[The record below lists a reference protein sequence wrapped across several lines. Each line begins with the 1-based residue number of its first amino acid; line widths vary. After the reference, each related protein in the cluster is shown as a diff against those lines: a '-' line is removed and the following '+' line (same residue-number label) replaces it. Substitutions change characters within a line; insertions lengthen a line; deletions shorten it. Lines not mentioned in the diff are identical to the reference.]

1 MNAVLQNGV
10 MTLFFIVVCMILS
23 GFFSGSETAVTAL
36 NRYRLQYLANIKK
49 NQTAE
54 RLLEMLRHP
63 QKLLGMILIANT
75 FLNMLVS
82 SLTTAVIIEWL
93 GQEYVLLSTVI
104 LTFLVLVFAE
114 VLPKSVAAY
123 RPDAIAFKVA
133 RILSTLLT
141 IMGPVVA
148 VVNLITAGVLRLFGM
163 RLQAGSRLSL
173 SRDEIGGLIKLNR
186 QKKDSEDEVEQMLEG
201 ILDLDEMTVGNVMQP
216 RADLIGIDLTDR
228 WHEIIGYLK
237 NTKSRNMI
245 IYKSQIDDIQG
256 YIGCETIM
264 KCLLENKLSKE
275 TLVKRMKKANYIP
288 ETTKLEK
295 QLKYFKENHENL
307 AVVVDEYGHLCGIV
321 ERSDIIDE
329 VIGCY
334 AQGYP
339 MTLGA
344 YSHQGVKEYWF
355 YGNVTVRDINKTM
368 QWQLPEEGAN
378 TIGGVIIEHLEHIP
392 EGGLCTVIAGYKIEI
407 LQMKNNKVHRLKI
420 IDPAKKKEAE
430 KLG

>member
-1 MNAVLQNGV
+1 
-10 MTLFFIVVCMILS
+10 MILS

-54 RLLEMLRHP
+54 RLLEMLKYP
-63 QKLLGMILIANT
+63 QRLLGMILIANT

-82 SLTTAVIIEWL
+82 SLTTAVVIAWL
-93 GQEYVLLSTVI
+93 GQEYVLLSTVV

-123 RPDAIAFKVA
+123 RPDAIAFRVA
-133 RILSTLLT
+133 GILSILLK
-141 IMGPVVA
+141 IMGPIVA
-148 VVNLITAGVLRLFGM
+148 VVNLITSGVLRLFGM

-186 QKKDSEDEVEQMLEG
+186 QKKNSEDEVEQMLEG
-201 ILDLDEMTVGNVMQP
+201 ILDLDEMVVGNVMQP
-216 RADLIGIDLTDR
+216 RADLVGIDLTDH
-228 WHEIIGYLK
+228 WHEIIEYLK
-237 NTKSRNMI
+237 STKRRNII
-245 IYKSQIDDIQG
+245 IYKSKIDDIQG
-256 YIGCETIM
+256 YIDCETIM

-275 TLVKRMKKANYIP
+275 TLIKRMKKANYIP

-295 QLKYFKENHENL
+295 QLKYFKGNHEHL
-307 AVVVDEYGHLCGIV
+307 AVVVDEYGQLCGVV

-329 VIGCY
+329 VVGCY

-339 MTLGA
+339 ITLGA
-344 YSHQGVKEYWF
+344 YSHYGANEYWF
-355 YGNVTVRDINKTM
+355 YGNVAVRDVNKTM
-368 QWQLPEEGAN
+368 QWQLPEDGAN
-378 TIGGVIIEHLEHIP
+378 TIGGLIIEYLEHIP
-392 EGGLCTVIAGYKIEI
+392 EGGLCVYIAGYKIEI

-420 IDPAKKKEAE
+420 IAPSNENEVERE
-430 KLG
+430 K